1 MEQDNNP
8 TSNEDTDISVGS
20 NEIDITDAQELFA
33 QNDQNTSNNDGENDI
48 NMEIQDGQELI
59 AQDQNSS
66 SDDEEAD
73 VYVGPQEQADPGV
86 PLQGAMPFEYLSL
99 QPKKRKARKRKSRG
113 VRHGAKVK
121 KRGQDWLLWKMNAK
135 AKAEEEA
142 RAEAEAREIPEL
154 QPFSDDE
161 NVAPNPPAAKAEI
174 QPDIELP
181 EQSKEH

>member
-1 MEQDNNP
+1 MEQDNNAS
-8 TSNEDTDISVGS
+8 SNEDTDISVGS
-20 NEIDITDAQELFA
+20 NEIDITVAQELIA
-33 QNDQNTSNNDGENDI
+33 QNDQNPSNNDGENDI

-73 VYVGPQEQADPGV
+73 PGV
-86 PLQGAMPFEYLSL
+86 PLQGAIPYEYLSL

-121 KRGQDWLLWKMNAK
+121 KSGQNWLLWKMNAK
-135 AKAEEEA
+135 AKAEEKA
-142 RAEAEAREIPEL
+142 REEAEEREIPEL

-161 NVAPNPPAAKAEI
+161 NVVLPNPPAAKVGI

-181 EQSKEH
+181 EQSK

>member
-1 MEQDNNP
+1 MEQDNP

-20 NEIDITDAQELFA
+20 NEIEITVAQELIA
-33 QNDQNTSNNDGENDI
+33 QNDQNDRENDI

-73 VYVGPQEQADPGV
+73 VYVGAQEQADPGV

-121 KRGQDWLLWKMNAK
+121 KSGQNWLLWKMNAK

-142 RAEAEAREIPEL
+142 REEAEAREIPEL

>member
-1 MEQDNNP
+1 MEQDNNA

-20 NEIDITDAQELFA
+20 NEIDITVAQELIA
-33 QNDQNTSNNDGENDI
+33 QNDQNPSNNDGENDI

-66 SDDEEAD
+66 SDDEET
-73 VYVGPQEQADPGV
+73 DPGV

-121 KRGQDWLLWKMNAK
+121 KSGQNWLLWKMNAK

-174 QPDIELP
+174 QPDI
-181 EQSKEH
+181 